1 MSDYNHSGRVHS
13 KNVYVTIE
21 APADRERL
29 LNMTNDEF
37 PFENGIVADEGGS
50 LLIHNQSKTINLRK
64 GMKSLMKKMKF
75 NEAPTLVATRNLPES
90 YLQLFQ
96 SQITDAVKFG
106 RFTSQKYIDKFLD
119 KIEQRAKKRN
129 ADTVNDAMLY
139 GVAHCV
145 KEGIIPAN
153 MMSAY
158 EQVTKRLKMEG
169 TDEIAASKELP
180 NGKNLV
186 IFDRRNIRREFRSF
200 KGESFNTKL
209 VRFDNGTDIISMTVG
224 TANIDRKKHYWL
236 FSKVGGFGKTAILDH
251 FKLGT
256 NCSEITDVRNMIN
269 VSPTAQFII
278 IDEYGDQPGTNKCF
292 PFVDF
297 KEITN
302 GDASHYEGNCKSF
315 GAGRSFRSDAQLI
328 ITSNYH
334 PFHVYG
340 KYDQKLQ
347 KRFIDPAVADTIRQR
362 LIIMKFDEPGRTV
375 YNRDGSHIVNGLSLE
390 DDEKTYFR
398 SNYIEGN
405 IRLEPEIVYDSREVA
420 AARCAR
426 IETIMAVDLK
436 NSIDDYYQH
445 VGDSSISFELADPDS
460 KLIDAFE
467 ELVEL
472 DLVNASRE
480 RVKHYVTGEA
490 YSRGFPQGSQ
500 AMIDQLCLVYDRVG
514 RREHN
519 YNRISNE
526 DDIYFADDDEE
537 EES

>member
-186 IFDRRNIRREFRSF
+186 IFDRRNIRREF
-200 KGESFNTKL
+200 
-209 VRFDNGTDIISMTVG
+209 
-224 TANIDRKKHYWL
+224 
-236 FSKVGGFGKTAILDH
+236 
-251 FKLGT
+251 
-256 NCSEITDVRNMIN
+256 
-269 VSPTAQFII
+269 
-278 IDEYGDQPGTNKCF
+278 
-292 PFVDF
+292 
-297 KEITN
+297 
-302 GDASHYEGNCKSF
+302 
-315 GAGRSFRSDAQLI
+315 
-328 ITSNYH
+328 
-334 PFHVYG
+334 
-340 KYDQKLQ
+340 
-347 KRFIDPAVADTIRQR
+347 
-362 LIIMKFDEPGRTV
+362 
-375 YNRDGSHIVNGLSLE
+375 
-390 DDEKTYFR
+390 
-398 SNYIEGN
+398 
-405 IRLEPEIVYDSREVA
+405 
-420 AARCAR
+420 
-426 IETIMAVDLK
+426 
-436 NSIDDYYQH
+436 
-445 VGDSSISFELADPDS
+445 
-460 KLIDAFE
+460 
-467 ELVEL
+467 
-472 DLVNASRE
+472 
-480 RVKHYVTGEA
+480 
-490 YSRGFPQGSQ
+490 
-500 AMIDQLCLVYDRVG
+500 
-514 RREHN
+514 
-519 YNRISNE
+519 
-526 DDIYFADDDEE
+526 
-537 EES
+537 